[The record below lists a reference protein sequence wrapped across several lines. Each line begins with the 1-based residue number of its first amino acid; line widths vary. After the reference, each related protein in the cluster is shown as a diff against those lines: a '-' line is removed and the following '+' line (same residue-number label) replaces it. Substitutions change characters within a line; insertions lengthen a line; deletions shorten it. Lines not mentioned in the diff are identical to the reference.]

1 MDMDTSKGAQ
11 TRIKRSAAGEY
22 DHRHYLDSFL
32 SGSAD
37 APLPWA
43 MSSAVAVAVS
53 EDDFLDTAGLEAS
66 WGFDF
71 TPANTTVTTAHAIQ
85 LWSDIAVDDLDM
97 PAMTIFDVSGL
108 ETSEG
113 AATFVPGSEPVEAP
127 RTSNTGSHLFDRFA
141 CPLGLHGAH
150 RMCNWACNNAVTLR
164 MPAMH
169 CSVYEPV
176 AKPGRYV
183 PKHATPPGPSD
194 SALPRLCAH
203 YASLRR
209 EYTSI
214 RMAQSLEAQDSMLFR
229 LPAELRNEI
238 YDLVIH
244 SALAHDATITGMTE
258 PRHLR
263 LPHAMATL
271 PAKAT
276 NTQIPSAC
284 KPVPALLLTCK
295 LIRKEAIEL
304 STTAVD
310 SELKRSVADLGVFWT
325 DLGDLSK
332 EARAKRWS
340 VQKREDAK
348 SWNSL
353 QAAAIGRWCEVLREL
368 KKSGEAALET
378 ANYEW

>member
-22 DHRHYLDSFL
+22 DHSHYLDSSL

-37 APLPWA
+37 APMPWA

-71 TPANTTVTTAHAIQ
+71 TPANTTVTTAHAIK
-85 LWSDIAVDDLDM
+85 LWSDIEDDDSDM
-97 PAMTIFDVSGL
+97 PAMTPFDVSGL

-113 AATFVPGSEPVEAP
+113 TATFVPGSEPVEAP
-127 RTSNTGSHLFDRFA
+127 RTPNTGSHLFDRFA
-141 CPLGLHGAH
+141 CPMGLHGAH

-214 RMAQSLEAQDSMLFR
+214 RMAQSLEAHDSMLFR
-229 LPAELRNEI
+229 LPAEFRNEI

-263 LPHAMATL
+263 MPHAMATL

-276 NTQIPSAC
+276 NTPN
-284 KPVPALLLTCK
+284 P
-295 LIRKEAIEL
+295 AIEL
-304 STTAVD
+304 YTTAVD
-310 SELKRSVADLGVFWT
+310 SKLQRSVADLGIFWT
-325 DLGDLSK
+325 DLGALSK

-353 QAAAIGRWCEVLREL
+353 QAAAIGRWCKALREL

-378 ANYEW
+378 AKLETAKLETAKLETANYEW